1 MVSAAPVDP
10 PPTKTIVA
18 SKPKN
23 WREIVLPAV
32 KDIIKSLL
40 KLDVAI
46 AGDTIEPGMGVVPLR
61 ISLEP
66 ASSETVVLI

>member
-1 MVSAAPVDP
+1 MVSAAPVGP

-23 WREIVLPAV
+23 WGEIVLPAV

-46 AGDTIEPGMGVVPLR
+46 AGDTIEPGWG
-61 ISLEP
+61 SYH
-66 ASSETVVLI
+66 